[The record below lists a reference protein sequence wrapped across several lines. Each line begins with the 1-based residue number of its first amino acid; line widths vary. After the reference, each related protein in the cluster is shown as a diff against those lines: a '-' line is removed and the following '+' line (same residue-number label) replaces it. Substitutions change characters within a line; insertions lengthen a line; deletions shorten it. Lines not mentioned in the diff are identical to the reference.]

1 MAFGKFIQ
9 RLFGQSGPLEMSP
22 EPFAAAPA
30 AAVREP
36 EPEPPAPEPEA
47 VLCREEIIDSRS
59 RIAGYRFNA
68 RRVDSGARVEGGALV
83 RLLEREAIDRL
94 AQRRLALI
102 PIGAQEW
109 TEHDFR
115 PFIAAETAF
124 LLDPPPIG
132 VRHEDWLAV
141 LGDIRGSGAK
151 VALTGAATTVRGA
164 LDLADLVLLDF
175 SDCSLQ
181 AFEQAVGRI
190 KRQYPDIKLLVA
202 NVHSWPEHRLC
213 QARGCD
219 CSLGSFAAAADEED
233 KGEKLNQSRL
243 VLVEMLNLLR
253 HDADSTELAEVAK
266 RDPAVAIKVVSMA
279 NSPAAGLSSP
289 VASVDQAIV
298 VLGRAYL
305 YRWLAISMFRV
316 GGSARD
322 EALLE
327 VALFRA
333 RFQEILVQDRL
344 PKQAVDEV
352 FLVGLLSL
360 IDILL
365 GIPIASLVERMNLPD
380 HVVEVLVRNEGP
392 YGRYL
397 MLALAIEK
405 GRTEQIGKLAS
416 QLEVS
421 VSSIEAAR
429 IAAQQ
434 WAAEA
439 LAFG

>member
-1 MAFGKFIQ
+1 
-9 RLFGQSGPLEMSP
+9 MSP
-22 EPFAAAPA
+22 TPFAVEEEPVAAPAPELEAAAPA
-30 AAVREP
+30 
-36 EPEPPAPEPEA
+36 EPEA
-47 VLCREEIIDSRS
+47 VLCREEIIDGRS

-68 RRVDSGARVEGGALV
+68 RLIGSGARVEGSGLV
-83 RLLEREAIDRL
+83 RLLERESVGRL

-102 PIGAQEW
+102 PISAQEW
-109 TEHDFR
+109 TEHNFR
-115 PFIAAETAF
+115 RFIASETAF

-132 VRHEDWLAV
+132 IRHEDWLAV
-141 LGDIRGSGAK
+141 LADIRESGAK

-164 LDLADLVLLDF
+164 LDRADMVLLDF
-175 SDCSLQ
+175 ADYSLL

-190 KRQYPDIKLLVA
+190 KRQYPDIKLVVA
-202 NVHSWPEHRLC
+202 NIQSWPEHRLC

-219 CSLGSFAAAADEED
+219 YSQGGFAAAADEED

-279 NSPAAGLSSP
+279 NSPASGLTNP

-316 GGSARD
+316 GGNARD
-322 EALLE
+322 ESLLE

-333 RFQEILVQDRL
+333 RFLEILVQDRF
-344 PKQAVDEV
+344 PKQEVDEI

-365 GIPIASLVERMNLPD
+365 GMPIASVVERMNLPD

-405 GRTEQIGKLAS
+405 GRTEQIGKLAGLLE
-416 QLEVS
+416 LEVS
-421 VSSIEAAR
+421 SVEAAR